1 MFQTLALATPDPI
14 GNYSFSTGNRS
25 PAKAGVQMAQ
35 RCPVWTPA
43 FAGAP
48 ALTCL
53 MDMYAD
59 PIRGKQTRAVRARS
73 GLPRRLRLLAMTHS
87 VYPSP

>member
-1 MFQTLALATPDPI
+1 MFQPLALATPDPI

-43 FAGAP
+43 FAGAQ

-53 MDMYAD
+53 KAMYAD
-59 PIRGKQTRAVRARS
+59 PIRGKQSRAVRARL